1 MIKPIKIAHYP
12 ASFLPVIGGAEL
24 IVHNLAEAQT
34 DEGHDVYVFGNTK
47 TKKYFRKLKIKPN
60 YSLIVIPSYIYVLKK
75 FFSLESTIFSSI
87 ISFLTKRYQKKYEFD
102 LWHMNL
108 ISEYSVAVLKCLNIL
123 NIPCIG
129 TFRGSDI
136 QMLPDVNYGRRLN
149 PSFNKMIINNV
160 KNFSHLTAISNS
172 VYDEYL
178 KLDYPEK
185 NIQIIPNF
193 ISKNNFNI
201 KEFDREKILARY
213 ELQTNKKII
222 LTVGRNHPK
231 KGYKNI
237 PLIIK
242 ELIKKEK
249 DFTWLIVGKDC
260 EEIMDISKNKNI
272 DSYLKIINQIT
283 NDDNNKRALIFPPE
297 SLIQLYKLADIFCF
311 PTLIETF
318 GNIFLEA
325 MASECPIVTTNAPGA
340 RDIIKHDYNGL
351 VTDINN
357 IHEFSKYISL
367 LINDRKLCRKIING
381 GLETI
386 SQFDRSMVTKKY
398 IDLYKIVLKEN
409 MK

>member
-1 MIKPIKIAHYP
+1 MSKPIKIAHYP

-24 IVHNLAEAQT
+24 IVHNLAESQT

-47 TKKYFRKLKIKPN
+47 TLKYFKELKIKPN
-60 YSLIVIPSYIYVLKK
+60 YSLIVIPRYIYFLKK
-75 FFSLESTIFSSI
+75 IFSLESSIFSI
-87 ISFLTKRYQKKYEFD
+87 IIGFITKRYQKQYKFD

-108 ISEYSVAVLKCLNIL
+108 ISEYSVAILKHLNIL

-237 PLIIK
+237 PLIIQ

-249 DFTWLIVGKDC
+249 DFIWLIVGKDC

-272 DSYLKIINQIT
+272 DSYLKIINQIS
-283 NDDNNKRALIFPPE
+283 NDNVNERSLIFPPE
-297 SLIQLYKLADIFCF
+297 TLVQLYKLADIFCF

-340 RDIIKHDYNGL
+340 RDVIKHNYNGL
-351 VTDINN
+351 VSEIDNIFELSNN
-357 IHEFSKYISL
+357 ILL
-367 LINDRKLCRKIING
+367 LINDQKLCRKIIQG

-386 SQFDRSMVTKKY
+386 SHFDRSLITKKY
-398 IDLYKIVLKEN
+398 IDLYKNILKEN
-409 MK
+409 MQ